1 MKKFVLF
8 LSLIV
13 FVGMVE
19 AQIASI
25 ADINFESVPSGWTI
39 SPSNYWVANT
49 NLYAGGH
56 TSYHGFVPIGNPGDT
71 VILTSPLY
79 DFGPYGYAF
88 LSFNQIC
95 KVSGSD
101 ICQIE
106 YRENT

>member
-49 NLYAGGH
+49 DLYAGGH
-56 TSYHGFVPIGNPGDT
+56 ASYHGFVPIGNSGDT
-71 VILTSPLY
+71 VIFTSPMISKHINML
-79 DFGPYGYAF
+79 FCHSIKF
-88 LSFNQIC
+88 V
-95 KVSGSD
+95 K
-101 ICQIE
+101 
-106 YRENT
+106 YRVAISAG